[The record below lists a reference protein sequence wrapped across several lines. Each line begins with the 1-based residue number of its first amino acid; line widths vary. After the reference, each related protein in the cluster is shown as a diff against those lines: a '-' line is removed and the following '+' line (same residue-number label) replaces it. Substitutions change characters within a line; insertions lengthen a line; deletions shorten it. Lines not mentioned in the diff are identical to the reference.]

1 MDPLILA
8 SMIFSLL
15 VLGLIGGFIL
25 LYPLTRRLAEVL
37 EKRYLGDGTGGTNAD
52 QVAALR
58 RAVKALRGEVERL
71 GERQDFTERLLERP
85 RSRDEDD

>member
-37 EKRYLGDGTGGTNAD
+37 EKRYLGDGTGGANAD